1 MIQRTLFYVKL
12 TEPLWK
18 IRKCAD
24 NYLMKSKI
32 FFCGI
37 IYILVI
43 SGLLFAAKSNSY
55 VREEI
60 QLAAVRGILSIPDSS
75 SVREQS
81 MESWITAPVSAVIDR
96 ECENIQTD
104 FGQVFQ
110 VRAEREGSEVAIIF
124 APRENNY
131 NFYTKAP
138 GSWVIYRD
146 YYSGKVLRVNV
157 YFQLDSRIY
166 VCLRPDNQPKKPKS
180 EVDLIIYGAYAC
192 RGVPLGLEF
201 SEVMKLSFSEL
212 FNLTKE
218 TIPWNYVKSDYRNYM
233 NNKEICKKIRR
244 KLPQFEYIE
253 DAAYDEFEKP
263 VFISTGEE
271 RSGTPGKIGIN
282 CSGFTKWVVDG
293 ITIALSGSATKIE
306 ALKQPTIELAGTLY
320 RAQAEEEEMFRSYD
334 WIRNLSTAAVCAERD
349 KEFPAGTL
357 GVDVQVNPFA
367 GLKSPDGTVRNV
379 GFVPK
384 TGYEINMLKPL
395 LYVLAATEP
404 DMIYLAAVKSC
415 MGNTENNPETWTF
428 HHDLVFLPYFDEAGI
443 CHINVFESGV
453 ETSFDE
459 FVAANQGTYVYLC
472 RVKSTDRFQPL

>member
-1 MIQRTLFYVKL
+1 
-12 TEPLWK
+12 
-18 IRKCAD
+18 
-24 NYLMKSKI
+24 MKNKI
-32 FFCGI
+32 FFCI
-37 IYILVI
+37 TAFILAF
-43 SGLLFAAKSNSY
+43 SGSVFA
-55 VREEI
+55 E
-60 QLAAVRGILSIPDSS
+60 RGILSIPDSS
-75 SVREQS
+75 SVRQNA
-81 MESWITAPVSAVIDR
+81 MEAWLTAPISAILDR
-96 ECENIQTD
+96 ESEIVLTEY
-104 FGQVFQ
+104 GQVFQ
-110 VRAEREGSEVAIIF
+110 VRAEKEGSEVAVIF

-131 NFYTKAP
+131 NFLSKAP
-138 GSWVIYRD
+138 GGWVVYRD
-146 YYSGKVLRVNV
+146 YYSGKPLRVNV
-157 YFQLDSRIY
+157 YFQFDSRVY
-166 VCLRPDNQPKKPKS
+166 VCLRPENKPKKPKA
-180 EVDLIIYGAYAC
+180 EVDLIIHGAYAC
-192 RGVPLGLEF
+192 RGVPLGLPFED
-201 SEVMKLSFSEL
+201 VLTLSFSEL

-218 TIPWNYVKSDYRNYM
+218 TVPWNYVKSDSRNYI
-233 NNKEICKKIRR
+233 NNGKIVEKIRR

-253 DAAYDEFEKP
+253 DAAYDEFENP
-263 VFISTGEE
+263 VFISTGEA

-306 ALKQPTIELAGTLY
+306 SLKQPTIELEGTLY
-320 RAQAEEEEMFRSYD
+320 KSQAEEEEMFRSYD

-404 DMIYLAAVKSC
+404 DMIYLGAVKTC
-415 MGNTENNPETWTF
+415 MGNTENEPETWTF
-428 HHDLVFLPYFDEAGI
+428 HHDLVFVPYFDQAGI
-443 CHINVFESGV
+443 CHIAVFESGV
-453 ETSFDE
+453 ETSFDA

>member
-1 MIQRTLFYVKL
+1 
-12 TEPLWK
+12 
-18 IRKCAD
+18 
-24 NYLMKSKI
+24 MKSKI

-43 SGLLFAAKSNSY
+43 SVSLFAAKSNSY
-55 VREEI
+55 VKEEI

-75 SVREQS
+75 SVRIQS

-96 ECENIQTD
+96 ECENVQTD

-146 YYSGKVLRVNV
+146 YYSGKVLRVHV
-157 YFQLDSRIY
+157 YFQLDSRVY

-218 TIPWNYVKSDYRNYM
+218 TVPWNYVKSDYRNYM

-282 CSGFTKWVVDG
+282 CSGFTKWVIDG

-306 ALKQPTIELAGTLY
+306 ALKKPTIELAGTLY

-415 MGNTENNPETWTF
+415 MGNTQNEPETWTF
-428 HHDLVFLPYFDEAGI
+428 HHDLVLLPYFDEAGI

-459 FVAANQGTYVYLC
+459 FIAANQGTYVYLC